1 MKNNLTKHDVS
12 IIIIFVLLLII
23 GNAFIYLRAS
33 DNSEILTMDKK
44 NDEMDA
50 YVDKLYTDAANNIRR
65 INDAD
70 IKSWTLYT
78 NKEQEFS
85 FRYPSYYDKFIVPQS
100 AYSGEDRIDLTITLS
115 AYNDEFTGRII
126 IIVHDKPLDTVKWE
140 LKDKVESFEDI
151 AIAKV
156 IGKKGIFES
165 QNIAYA
171 VVLFEK
177 NSKTYS
183 IIAEDNEVLEK
194 ICSSFTFQNDDDLP
208 VQTKEIET
216 TSDSLKTYKN
226 EEHKFMLE
234 YPSHLEKFTTPIT
247 NKIPHG
253 VELMVLFS
261 SLGDESFESI
271 VVMVYN
277 LSVEEIINAITIDVE
292 NTTING
298 LPAKKGVRQRN
309 GELQATV
316 IFERN
321 NRLYVLIGKE
331 NTDFKTMLN
340 SFIML

>member
-1 MKNNLTKHDVS
+1 
-12 IIIIFVLLLII
+12 
-23 GNAFIYLRAS
+23 
-33 DNSEILTMDKK
+33 
-44 NDEMDA
+44 
-50 YVDKLYTDAANNIRR
+50 
-65 INDAD
+65 
-70 IKSWTLYT
+70 
-78 NKEQEFS
+78 
-85 FRYPSYYDKFIVPQS
+85 
-100 AYSGEDRIDLTITLS
+100 
-115 AYNDEFTGRII
+115 
-126 IIVHDKPLDTVKWE
+126 
-140 LKDKVESFEDI
+140 
-151 AIAKV
+151 
-156 IGKKGIFES
+156 
-165 QNIAYA
+165 
-171 VVLFEK
+171 
-177 NSKTYS
+177 
-183 IIAEDNEVLEK
+183 
-194 ICSSFTFQNDDDLP
+194 CSSFTFQNDDDLP